1 MECCFR
7 SSIFNLPINQVI
19 NVGTGTSTG
28 VKKLIDMIL
37 KKIPG
42 TTYHL
47 SKSTKGDQ
55 NLIVGDNTLLKS
67 KLKIKKFI
75 NLEQGLELF
84 LSTL

>member
-1 MECCFR
+1 
-7 SSIFNLPINQVI
+7 
-19 NVGTGTSTG
+19 
-28 VKKLIDMIL
+28 MIS

-42 TTYHL
+42 TTYYL
-47 SKSTKGDQ
+47 SKPTKGNQ

-84 LSTL
+84 LSSL